1 MPMISIIVPVYNVE
15 GYLDRCIKSIV
26 SQTFTELE
34 IILVD
39 DGSPDASGAMCDEWA
54 RKDERIRV
62 FHKKNGGLSD
72 ARNCGLDMAS
82 GEYVAFI
89 DSDDWIDKD
98 MMEVLYNA
106 IQKYDADIA
115 ECSWR
120 CIYKDRIEEETE
132 NTGEY
137 ITGNNIF
144 ALRGE
149 IQWKYFKSIACNKL
163 YKKELFRNV
172 RFPVGKLHED
182 EYTTHLVFYNARR
195 LVYIDCSKYNYDR
208 TREESITAKFCEKN
222 LDVIDALQSRLD
234 FFYEKGLV
242 EIQQEMENLYFNIL
256 LDRLYKCYVN
266 KIYTERVKRLIQE
279 TNDKYF
285 LNMELPIS
293 PDYKYELS
301 LLKDSYVLFGMC
313 RKHKGAA
320 SLVHKMK
327 YIFWGNKCIGWE

>member
-1 MPMISIIVPVYNVE
+1 MPTISIIVPVYKVE
-15 GYLDRCIKSIV
+15 RYLDRCVESII

-39 DGSPDASGAMCDEWA
+39 DGSPDRSGVMCDEWA
-54 RKDERIRV
+54 RKDKRIRV

-72 ARNCGLDMAS
+72 ARNYGLEVAT
-82 GEYVAFI
+82 GEYLAFI
-89 DSDDWIDKD
+89 DSDDWIDND
-98 MMEVLYNA
+98 MMQILYDA
-106 IQKYDADIA
+106 IQTYGADIA

-120 CIYKDRIEEETE
+120 CIYQDRIEEETE

-144 ALRGE
+144 ALHGE

-163 YKKELFRNV
+163 YKKEVFRNV

-182 EYTTHLVFYNARR
+182 EYTTHLAFYNARR
-195 LVYIDCSKYNYDR
+195 LVYVDLSKYNYDR
-208 TREESITAKFCEKN
+208 TREDSITASFCEKN

-242 EIQQEMENLYFNIL
+242 EVQQEMENLYFNIL
-256 LDRLYKCYVN
+256 LDRLYKCYVY
-266 KIYTERVKRLIQE
+266 KIHTERVKRLIRD
-279 TNDKYF
+279 TNEKYF

-293 PDYKYELS
+293 KDYKYELS
-301 LLKDSYVLFGMC
+301 LLKNSYYLFGMC
-313 RKHKGAA
+313 KKHRWMD

-327 YIFWGNKCIGWE
+327 YIFWGQKCIE